1 MMNKN
6 LPAVLQQAL
15 EQHVDKAQLTY
26 DDELQHIYDGLK
38 NLNQKVE
45 FLKNKIKY
53 NRKNSNR

>member
-1 MMNKN
+1 MNKN

-26 DDELQHIYDGLK
+26 DDELKHIYDGLK

>member
-1 MMNKN
+1 MNKN

-26 DDELQHIYDGLK
+26 DDELQRIYDGLK